1 MMRTKKR
8 INEIKET
15 ALENLKRADNSRDN
29 LDKEV
34 YWSLYRSDV
43 RELLGVI
50 EDYEETLQRKRTV
63 SQLQAELAQLVKVG
77 NDG

>member
-1 MMRTKKR
+1 MRTKKR
-8 INEIKET
+8 VNEIKET

-29 LDKEV
+29 LDKEL